1 MITPTDTAAR
11 VFATDPTRNVVL
23 EASAGTGKTSVL
35 VARYLNLLRANVAP
49 ANILA
54 MTFTRQAAAEM
65 RQRIIRELRRESL
78 EFTTARVRWNDLRDR
93 LGEVTITTVDAF
105 CLGLLKEFPLEADL
119 DPGFSLA
126 DETEVPRFVDEAV
139 DRALIVAAQLAGRD
153 ESVAMLLARLG
164 PERARTA
171 LRTLLERRLIVPG
184 VLHRFLMGVPSDLTG
199 EWACAKAVSSL
210 TNRFDEVQSEIEQV
224 INADVAADPHTA
236 ILARDLKRLSEL
248 GNADAS
254 AIRAWIERLREN
266 FLTQTGN
273 VRQSF
278 QLPTDA
284 IAPVKRRFRQS
295 AAILAPHVRDV
306 LRTFDRDINV
316 VMTRAIRRVFAVVV
330 SEYERGLRARGLLD
344 FSDVLARAVDLLR
357 KMDEFA
363 RSRYRLESRYHHVL
377 VDEFQDT
384 SRAQWELVSL
394 LVQSWGEGSGLVEDA
409 PLSPSIFIVG
419 DCKQSIYRFRDADVR
434 MFQKATREIASLR
447 MDGDVHRS
455 IAHSFRAVPK
465 LLRFI
470 NDFFVEIGASSSASD
485 AFRFETGD
493 RFPLERDPEQ
503 KRDET
508 LGVIIG
514 NTVEKCAS
522 AVADEVVSLLKTG
535 AIRLS
540 DGSSNR
546 RVRPSDVAILFR
558 TRQSHLEFER
568 ALDDRSVPNYVYKG
582 LGFFDAEEVKDV
594 RALIRFLANP
604 SSELRAAALL
614 RSRFVGLSDP
624 GLLLLTGKLSNALIG
639 AESPREIASL
649 VDSDRQ
655 VLTQVRSGLRQWLA
669 LVDRLPPTEV
679 LDRVLH
685 DTAYA
690 FELRGSRIV
699 QAEANLKRIRSLV
712 RRVQNRGYATMARVA
727 DYIDRQS
734 SDISNAV
741 VEAFDAVNLMTVHA
755 AKGLEFSIVFI
766 VDLGRGTGTDVQP
779 VQVIPDRGDGKPSVT
794 VWPYRTDA
802 DADEKRRNAE
812 ETKRL
817 LYVATTRARDRLYF
831 STVMEGRTPK
841 FNPGSFGSI
850 FPRQFVSVFEQAVDG
865 IAAPWAVWQGRSG
878 DVHSFRVCGGSSESA
893 RRSTRRSELETPI
906 EASNFSP
913 VLLRPFVK
921 RLAVRDIPSIA
932 DGRMGRL
939 IHCLVKRYQG
949 HDVGIISL
957 HRYIRVLLSEL
968 SDTGDSPDEEAVLSV
983 ARLYRRFVA
992 LQGLPAFGNDDYLW
1006 DVPFSYSGS
1015 KPTELSSSEGSVLL
1029 RGTIDCLVRV
1039 SDGRFM
1045 VLMLKTE
1052 SPQLTHRQELDVYV
1066 DVTRSMFP
1074 GDTVDAQVVYG

>member
-1 MITPTDTAAR
+1 MSTTTDTAAR
-11 VFATDPTRNVVL
+11 VFATDPSRNVVL

-35 VARYLNLLRANVAP
+35 VARYMNLLRAKVAP
-49 ANILA
+49 TNILA

-65 RQRIIRELRRESL
+65 RERIIRELRAESL
-78 EFTTARVRWNDLRDR
+78 ESTTALVRWNDLRDR
-93 LGEVTITTVDAF
+93 LGEVTIVTVDAF

-164 PERARTA
+164 SERTRTA
-171 LRTLLERRLIVPG
+171 LKTLLERRLIVPG

-199 EWACAKAVSSL
+199 EWACNKAVASL
-210 TNRFDEVQSEIEQV
+210 TDRFDGLRNEIEQL
-224 INADVAADPHTA
+224 INTDVATDPRTA
-236 ILARDLKRLSEL
+236 VLVRDLKRLSKL

-254 AIRAWIERLREN
+254 AVRAWIERLREF
-266 FLTQTGN
+266 FLTQTGD

-278 QLPTDA
+278 QLPTNA
-284 IAPVKRRFRQS
+284 VAPVKRRFRHS
-295 AAILAPHVRDV
+295 AAKLAPHVRDV
-306 LRTFDRDINV
+306 LRAFDRDINV
-316 VMTRAIRRVFAVVV
+316 VMTRAVRQVFGVVV
-330 SEYERGLRARGLLD
+330 SEYERTLRSRGLLD
-344 FSDVLARAVDLLR
+344 FSDVLIRAVDLLR

-409 PLSPSIFIVG
+409 PLKPSIFIVG
-419 DCKQSIYRFRDADVR
+419 DCKQSIYRFRDADVL
-434 MFQKATREIASLR
+434 MFRQATREISNLR
-447 MDGDVHRS
+447 TDGDVHRS

-470 NDFFVEIGASSSASD
+470 NDFFGEIGASASVGD
-485 AFRFETGD
+485 AFCFETGD
-493 RFPLERDPEQ
+493 RFPVERDPEQ
-503 KRDET
+503 KRDDT

-514 NTVEKCAS
+514 NTVEKCA
-522 AVADEVVSLLKTG
+522 AVVADEIVLLLKTG
-535 AIRLS
+535 EVRIR

-624 GLLLLTGKLSNALIG
+624 GLLLLTGKLSDALVG
-639 AESPREIASL
+639 AELPRVMVSL
-649 VDSDRQ
+649 ADSDRQ
-655 VLTQVRSGLRQWLA
+655 VLTQVRSGLRQWLG
-669 LVDRLPPTEV
+669 LVDRLPPAEV
-679 LDRVLH
+679 LDRVLR

-690 FELRGSRIV
+690 FELRGSRVV

-727 DYIDRQS
+727 EYIDRQS

-755 AKGLEFSIVFI
+755 AKGLEFPIVFI
-766 VDLGRGTGTDVQP
+766 VDLGRGTGRHVQP

-794 VWPYRTDA
+794 VWPFRSEA
-802 DADEKRRNAE
+802 DADEKRRDTE

-850 FPRQFVSVFEQAVDG
+850 FPPQFASVFEQAVDG
-865 IAAPWAVWQGRSG
+865 IDDPWAVWQGKSG
-878 DVHSFRVCGGSSESA
+878 NIHSFRVFGSFSEPA
-893 RRSTRRSELETPI
+893 RRSARKRKSEPVVGV
-906 EASNFSP
+906 SSFSP
-913 VLLRPFVK
+913 AVSHPFVK
-921 RLAVRDIPSIA
+921 RLAVCDTPSIT
-932 DGRMGRL
+932 DGLRGRL
-939 IHCLVKRYQG
+939 IHRLVRRYQG
-949 HDVGIISL
+949 HDVGITPL
-957 HRYIRVLLSEL
+957 KKYARVLLSEL
-968 SDTGDSPDEEAVLSV
+968 PDTGDFPDDEAVLSV
-983 ARLYRRFVA
+983 AQLYKRFVA
-992 LQGLPAFGNDDYLW
+992 LEGLPTFGNDDYLW

-1015 KPTELSSSEGSVLL
+1015 KSIKGCNSEGSVFL

-1039 SDGRFM
+1039 SEGRLM
-1045 VLMLKTE
+1045 VLMLKTT
-1052 SPQLTHRQELDVYV
+1052 SPHPTHRQELDVYV
-1066 DVTRSMFP
+1066 EATCAMFP
-1074 GDTVDAQVVYG
+1074 GATVDAQVVYG